1 MKEMDKKIMIVATI
15 AIIGLIIA
23 IIALSEAFIVISEY
37 HKTSTPS
44 PQPTVAPTAIPNLS
58 SAISDA
64 GNQYVNVSFLV
75 TPFQEGSDLGILN
88 ITDISKSNVVLIT
101 ATYIAVEDG
110 SYFPGTYPG
119 SGYQF
124 LLPNQTATFDW
135 VNPPSFPSSS
145 EIASITVYYQVANQ
159 IYYHTIGS
167 STLG

>member
-1 MKEMDKKIMIVATI
+1 MIVAII
-15 AIIGLIIA
+15 AIIGLMIA
-23 IIALSEAFIVISEY
+23 IVALSEAFIVISEY
-37 HKTSTPS
+37 HKSPSSASTPS
-44 PQPTVAPTAIPNLS
+44 PQPTIAPTATPNLS

-64 GNQYVNVSFLV
+64 GNQYVNVSLLV
-75 TPFQEGSDLGILN
+75 TQYLGILN

-135 VNPPSFPSSS
+135 ANAPSYPYA

>member
-1 MKEMDKKIMIVATI
+1 MDKKIMIVAII

-23 IIALSEAFIVISEY
+23 IVALSEAFIVISEY
-37 HKTSTPS
+37 HKSPSSASTPS
-44 PQPTVAPTAIPNLS
+44 PQPTIAPTAIPNLS

-75 TPFQEGSDLGILN
+75 TPPQEGSDLGILN
-88 ITDISKSNVVLIT
+88 ITDISKSNVALIT
-101 ATYIAVEDG
+101 VTYIAFEDG

-135 VNPPSFPSSS
+135 ANAPSYPYA

-159 IYYHTIGS
+159 VYYHTI
-167 STLG
+167 